1 MYPSFLIYTKIY
13 LEMLP
18 KAAIIAK
25 AAKATKAAII
35 AKAAKATK
43 AAILIVLFVN
53 MLLNIDGYMMNTHRL
68 GGSVSCR
75 SGSISGG
82 GRIKKAPLKL
92 RSSNSN
98 LAVCNEKFIYM
109 KYLIGL
115 RNFKKVYRIF
125 TDNHYEDIQNVIN
138 ILNVLNYI
146 NNTQITNATAS
157 DDNNSIYINNS
168 HFQNNSLVINNTG
181 SSDSNN
187 EKIAKHLILSN
198 IYIDVS
204 TVKYIQISTRNDT
217 LLVELDKNNAD
228 MTASPNNILNL
239 MYDIGKI
246 ESLVSS
252 ISLLLKVMN
261 IH

>member
-1 MYPSFLIYTKIY
+1 
-13 LEMLP
+13 MLP
-18 KAAIIAK
+18 
-25 AAKATKAAII
+25 KAAII

-82 GRIKKAPLKL
+82 GRIKKAPIKL

-157 DDNNSIYINNS
+157 ASDENNSIYINNS
-168 HFQNNSLVINNTG
+168 HFKNNSLIINNTG
-181 SSDSNN
+181 SSGSVGNN

-217 LLVELDKNNAD
+217 LIVELDKNNAD

>member
-1 MYPSFLIYTKIY
+1 MTLKGG
-13 LEMLP
+13 
-18 KAAIIAK
+18 
-25 AAKATKAAII
+25 KATKSAI
-35 AKAAKATK
+35 T
-43 AAILIVLFVN
+43 IVLFVS

-68 GGSVSCR
+68 SV
-75 SGSISGG
+75 SGG

-125 TDNHYEDIQNVIN
+125 KDTHEADIQNVIN

-146 NNTQITNATAS
+146 NNTQITNATADAS
-157 DDNNSIYINNS
+157 NENNSIYINNT
-168 HFQNNSLVINNTG
+168 HFQNNPLIINNTG
-181 SSDSNN
+181 SGDSSGSVGNN
-187 EKIAKHLILSN
+187 DKIAKHLILSN

-228 MTASPNNILNL
+228 MSSASPNNILNL